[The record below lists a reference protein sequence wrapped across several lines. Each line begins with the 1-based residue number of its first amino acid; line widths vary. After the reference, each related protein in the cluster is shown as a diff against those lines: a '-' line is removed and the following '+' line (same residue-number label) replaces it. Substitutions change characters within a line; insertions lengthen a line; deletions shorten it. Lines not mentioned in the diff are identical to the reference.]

1 MKHDEKTGFDERQS
15 LSLIF
20 EMIQSTRERVIR
32 DLGTPF
38 LVMGYVTV
46 LSTLAVWLAFERT
59 GDYRW
64 QLLWFSISAAGIA
77 CWVRERRKERQTRA
91 TTYVDRIVGYI
102 WATFG
107 IVAFLQSMLSILT
120 PLPILYLT
128 VLLMGLGTALTGLIV
143 RFRIFTA
150 AGLFSAVALAPA
162 CLLVERMDDC
172 LVFAAAFLV
181 MMVIPGHIFAY
192 RAKHNRKTVDDGR
205 A

>member
-1 MKHDEKTGFDERQS
+1 MEKTERTVFDEQQS
-15 LSLIF
+15 LSLIVK
-20 EMIQSTRERVIR
+20 MIDATRERVIR

-46 LSTLAVWLAFERT
+46 LSSLAVWLAFERT

-77 CWVRERRKERQTRA
+77 CWVRERRKERRQRV

-143 RFRIFTA
+143 RFRAYTV
-150 AGLFSAVALAPA
+150 AGLLSAVVLAPA

-172 LVFAAAFLV
+172 LVFAAAFVV
-181 MMVIPGHIFAY
+181 MMVIPGHIFNY
-192 RAKHNRKTVDDGR
+192 RSKHPRKDTNDEKE
-205 A
+205 

>member
-1 MKHDEKTGFDERQS
+1 MEKTERTVFDEQQS
-15 LSLIF
+15 LSLIVK
-20 EMIQSTRERVIR
+20 MIDATRERVIR

-46 LSTLAVWLAFERT
+46 LSSLAVWLAFERT

-64 QLLWFSISAAGIA
+64 QLLWFTISAAGIA
-77 CWVRERRKERQTRA
+77 CWVRERRKERRQHV

-143 RFRIFTA
+143 RFRAYTV
-150 AGLFSAVALAPA
+150 AGLLSAVALAPA

-172 LVFAAAFLV
+172 LVFAAAFVV
-181 MMVIPGHIFAY
+181 MMVIPGHIFNY
-192 RAKHNRKTVDDGR
+192 RSKHPNKDTNDGKE
-205 A
+205 

>member
-1 MKHDEKTGFDERQS
+1 MKHDEKQQLDERQS
-15 LSLIF
+15 LSLILR
-20 EMIQSTRERVIR
+20 MVDSTRERVIR

-46 LSTLAVWLAFERT
+46 FSSLAVWLAFEHT

-64 QLLWFSISAAGIA
+64 QFLWFTIALAGIG
-77 CWVRERRKERQTRA
+77 CWVRERRRGRLQRA

-107 IVAFLQSMLSILT
+107 IVAFLQSMLSIFT

-143 RFRIFTA
+143 RFRAYTV

-172 LVFAAAFLV
+172 LVFAAAFAV
-181 MMVIPGHIFAY
+181 MMVIPGHIFNH
-192 RAKHNRKTVDDGR
+192 KSNHHEKN
-205 A
+205 